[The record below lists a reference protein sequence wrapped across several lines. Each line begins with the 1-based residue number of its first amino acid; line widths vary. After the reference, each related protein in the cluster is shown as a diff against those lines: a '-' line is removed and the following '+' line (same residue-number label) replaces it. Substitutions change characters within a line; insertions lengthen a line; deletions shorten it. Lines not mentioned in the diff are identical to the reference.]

1 MWVNEDWVDSLNNRS
16 ESCGKLKGSLMSGM
30 IMCVGGWE
38 AVEDGV
44 TRQFAGRKAAC
55 VVMLNRAAKA
65 TLMSGK

>member
-1 MWVNEDWVDSLNNRS
+1 
-16 ESCGKLKGSLMSGM
+16 MSGM
-30 IMCVGGWE
+30 MMCVGGWE

-55 VVMLNRAAKA
+55 VVMPNRAAKA